1 MVEAFDSEQRESFRT
16 ELDASAWRAASGF
29 GSLDSLTGTEQLA
42 LCGRV
47 CDAVR
52 ITDTESKLAVDFGTG
67 YAGGAASS

>member
-1 MVEAFDSEQRESFRT
+1 MRRRVMLAVAGFLAVRHPAPP
-16 ELDASAWRAASGF
+16 ASALVLW
-29 GSLDSLTGTEQLA
+29 TGA
-42 LCGRV
+42 GGRSV